1 MLVRDEVP
9 RPPGEL
15 HPPNRSGISASEHL
29 TQRPDQIGVGPA
41 GLDRRRIVEV
51 VGFKRPLPSR
61 SRVLGRESGNHMSM
75 KLGHLI
81 AENQVVHA
89 LGSRHFQDGVA
100 QPDQVDHE
108 PDTRIRFEV
117 VDRRDDRVGNQHA
130 APADRSGL
138 SVSEDRPATREASEE
153 SRILT
158 STEGLHATHEKSA
171 FKPVGGH
178 HETPGGHPAG
188 TRRRIHH
195 SVPPLDSRAPP
206 RYCVGMPGFTT
217 ILSPAKSLE
226 MEAADIPADVDTTN
240 PRFAG
245 QTRELSEILS
255 GFSPA
260 KLASLMSISPKLA
273 ELNRA
278 RWEAFGS
285 RGNPRGPAAM
295 CFRGDVYQGLEAWT
309 MSTRSRRWAQDHI
322 RILSGLYGL
331 LRPLDRIQPYRLEMG
346 TRLKTRN
353 DSDLYGFWG
362 DRIMKTL
369 RKDMAASKSET
380 LVNLASDEYSKAA
393 RLPEIG
399 VPVIDV
405 KFLQIDSG
413 KEKFISF
420 HAKKARGLMA
430 RWMADHRPR
439 TLEDLR
445 GFNAEGY
452 RCSSTGSD
460 DTMVFTRPRPVA

>member
-1 MLVRDEVP
+1 MI
-9 RPPGEL
+9 
-15 HPPNRSGISASEHL
+15 H
-29 TQRPDQIGVGPA
+29 
-41 GLDRRRIVEV
+41 RR
-51 VGFKRPLPSR
+51 L
-61 SRVLGRESGNHMSM
+61 L
-75 KLGHLI
+75 
-81 AENQVVHA
+81 
-89 LGSRHFQDGVA
+89 
-100 QPDQVDHE
+100 
-108 PDTRIRFEV
+108 
-117 VDRRDDRVGNQHA
+117 
-130 APADRSGL
+130 
-138 SVSEDRPATREASEE
+138 
-153 SRILT
+153 
-158 STEGLHATHEKSA
+158 
-171 FKPVGGH
+171 
-178 HETPGGHPAG
+178 
-188 TRRRIHH
+188 
-195 SVPPLDSRAPP
+195 PLDSRAPL
-206 RYCVGMPGFTT
+206 RYRGDMPGFTT

-226 MEAADIPADVDTTN
+226 MEAPDIPSDVETTT

-245 QTRELSEILS
+245 QTRELAGVLA
-255 GFSPA
+255 GFTPA

-273 ELNRA
+273 GLNQE
-278 RWEAFGS
+278 RWAAFGTRS
-285 RGNPRGPAAM
+285 NPRGPAAM

-393 RLPEIG
+393 RLSEIG
-399 VPVIDV
+399 VPVIGV
-405 KFLQIDSG
+405 KFLQVDAG

-439 TLEDLR
+439 TLADLR
-445 GFNAEGY
+445 GFDAEGY
-452 RCSSTGSD
+452 RISKASSD
-460 DTMVFTRPRPVA
+460 DTMVFTRPRP

>member
-1 MLVRDEVP
+1 
-9 RPPGEL
+9 
-15 HPPNRSGISASEHL
+15 
-29 TQRPDQIGVGPA
+29 
-41 GLDRRRIVEV
+41 
-51 VGFKRPLPSR
+51 
-61 SRVLGRESGNHMSM
+61 
-75 KLGHLI
+75 
-81 AENQVVHA
+81 
-89 LGSRHFQDGVA
+89 
-100 QPDQVDHE
+100 
-108 PDTRIRFEV
+108 
-117 VDRRDDRVGNQHA
+117 
-130 APADRSGL
+130 
-138 SVSEDRPATREASEE
+138 
-153 SRILT
+153 
-158 STEGLHATHEKSA
+158 
-171 FKPVGGH
+171 
-178 HETPGGHPAG
+178 
-188 TRRRIHH
+188 
-195 SVPPLDSRAPP
+195 
-206 RYCVGMPGFTT
+206 MPGFTT